1 ALCHLCR
8 GRRAGRPRGGA
19 ARAPAAA
26 MSQSDRLLL
35 EDLPSGCAPRCTRS
49 CSARSLT
56 ILQRRSARAGHPG
69 FRGQPAAVLEG
80 RPAAPARR
88 LPVPV
93 GGPAARLRRAAGP
106 RLAGP
111 ARAEVGRPRRGGAAG
126 DAGHAGPSERGRAPR
141 PRSASARGCWR
152 QRGRTWLLIG
162 PLVGRLQFLRD
173 AAQRARQAAATAA
186 PGDAA
191 GAAARALGQPPPVV
205 SLRVRRLE
213 TCWTEIV
220 SKPDRVQVILSIHL
234 DDEVDVALA
243 RAFCQESSRRPT
255 GTRRSGPCRA
265 PSTSPRTS
273 TRPSTCESWGRSGC
287 RTSASSPS
295 PCPTKSWSPRR
306 RRQAPFPGPS
316 GDDLPQLLQFP
327 PEAREELPPLEAEER
342 SGWTAGSSSS
352 TRHAGHRAR
361 GEGSAHGLRPGV
373 PAAASRRGRAALR
386 PRRRGGA
393 GPLRAAARRQGST
406 RVRRSTRRLAQT
418 RRSGHACG
426 ELTRRRPHTKR
437 PAFSSTRRSGKR
449 ILWDVGF

>member
-213 TCWTEIV
+213 TCWIV

-243 RAFCQESSRRPT
+243 RAFCQEFAEANRNPQVGSLPCTFNEPKDTPIDLRELGSFRLPNVGFIAFTLSDQIVESATEDRLHSLARPVMTFRNFFNFHLKHAKSYLHSRLRKRLD
-255 GTRRSGPCRA
+255 GWQQQLNKARRA
-265 PSTSPRTS
+265 PRKGQEKVRRMASGREF
-273 TRPSTCESWGRSGC
+273 RP
-287 RTSASSPS
+287 
-295 PCPTKSWSPRR
+295 
-306 RRQAPFPGPS
+306 
-316 GDDLPQLLQFP
+316 P
-327 PEAREELPPLEAEER
+327 P
-342 SGWTAGSSSS
+342 
-352 TRHAGHRAR
+352 R
-361 GEGSAHGLRPGV
+361 GE
-373 PAAASRRGRAALR
+373 AA
-386 PRRRGGA
+386 P
-393 GPLRAAARRQGST
+393 P
-406 RVRRSTRRLAQT
+406 
-418 RRSGHACG
+418 
-426 ELTRRRPHTKR
+426 
-437 PAFSSTRRSGKR
+437 
-449 ILWDVGF
+449 

>member
-1 ALCHLCR
+1 SALPPLQRAPRGAPARR
-8 GRRAGRPRGGA
+8 GRSRASRGDEPVGPTA
-19 ARAPAAA
+19 
-26 MSQSDRLLL
+26 
-35 EDLPSGCAPRCTRS
+35 SGG
-49 CSARSLT
+49 
-56 ILQRRSARAGHPG
+56 ARAGHPG

-306 RRQAPFPGPS
+306 RRRAP
-316 GDDLPQLLQFP
+316 
-327 PEAREELPPLEAEER
+327 A
-342 SGWTAGSSSS
+342 
-352 TRHAGHRAR
+352 
-361 GEGSAHGLRPGV
+361 
-373 PAAASRRGRAALR
+373 
-386 PRRRGGA
+386 
-393 GPLRAAARRQGST
+393 
-406 RVRRSTRRLAQT
+406 STRRPVVVTLAARIPDRLHSLARPVMT
-418 RRSGHACG
+418 FRNFFNFHLKHAKSYLHSRLRREAVGRLAAAAQQGTPGTAQGEKVRRMASGREFRPPPRG
-426 ELTRRRPHTKR
+426 EAAP
-437 PAFSSTRRSGKR
+437 P
-449 ILWDVGF
+449 